1 MELDTVLKIIE
12 NLDFNIANRVIR
24 HAINLICLASA
35 KCVSFLDIIDVLE
48 TADTRYVRSVH
59 LRVAAGAVTFS
70 TALTYELFIDRP
82 HLNSHQSPSAVLITT
97 DEIDYERS

>member
-1 MELDTVLKIIE
+1 MEAV
-12 NLDFNIANRVIR
+12 
-24 HAINLICLASA
+24 
-35 KCVSFLDIIDVLE
+35 
-48 TADTRYVRSVH
+48 DTRYVRLVH

-97 DEIDYERS
+97 DEIDYERSWFVLIAIIYRNGLSWSKAQRKHLLFFDNPIRGNY